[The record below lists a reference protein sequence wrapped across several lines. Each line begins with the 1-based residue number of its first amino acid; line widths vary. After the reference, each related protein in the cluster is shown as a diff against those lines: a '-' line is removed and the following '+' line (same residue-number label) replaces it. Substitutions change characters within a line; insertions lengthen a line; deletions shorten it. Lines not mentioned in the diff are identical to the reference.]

1 MYSEQNQF
9 NNSIYYYKCAYQN
22 FSRINDYRNS
32 ILSLL
37 DIGYN
42 YLYTPHSSKAIPYYL
57 SAEKLLTHYKDT
69 LLLSTVY
76 RCLGGAYYQKEDFK
90 RALEYYIKV
99 PLTHQAVYD
108 SNNWFLL
115 ANTYYRIGN
124 YNSTRLYLNK
134 ITKLHEM
141 APDYY
146 RLWETLYEKE
156 GNTTK
161 ALYFAKR
168 VTVVTDSLYK
178 RKLDVSFAGLEKKYK
193 YQGLQLSN
201 IELIIEN
208 KQKGILLLISLFILS
223 LGAIGILFWRN
234 RVKTHKLKIQEQLLE
249 HEKNL
254 VEKEKENI
262 NLLEKQLK
270 IQNVL
275 LSNVDQYRKNSFKR
289 PLSSDAKQFGISPIL
304 NLSFHEELIV
314 SMDIQYNDI
323 SKRLIKHYPNLSERD
338 ILVCC
343 LLLADFDTGMIS
355 SILDIKNDSIRI
367 HRTRLRKKLGLQNSD
382 NLTNFLR
389 QF

>member
-1 MYSEQNQF
+1 L
-9 NNSIYYYKCAYQN
+9 I
-22 FSRINDYRNS
+22 
-32 ILSLL
+32 
-37 DIGYN
+37 
-42 YLYTPHSSKAIPYYL
+42 
-57 SAEKLLTHYKDT
+57 
-69 LLLSTVY
+69 
-76 RCLGGAYYQKEDFK
+76 
-90 RALEYYIKV
+90 
-99 PLTHQAVYD
+99 
-108 SNNWFLL
+108 FL
-115 ANTYYRIGN
+115 
-124 YNSTRLYLNK
+124 
-134 ITKLHEM
+134 
-141 APDYY
+141 
-146 RLWETLYEKE
+146 
-156 GNTTK
+156 
-161 ALYFAKR
+161 F
-168 VTVVTDSLYK
+168 V
-178 RKLDVSFAGLEKKYK
+178 
-193 YQGLQLSN
+193 
-201 IELIIEN
+201 
-208 KQKGILLLISLFILS
+208 LS
-223 LGAIGILFWRN
+223 LGAISVLFWRN
-234 RVKTHKLKIQEQLLE
+234 RVKTHKLKIQGQLLE

-275 LSNVDQYRKNSFKR
+275 LSNVEQYRKNSFKR
-289 PLSSDAKQFGISPIL
+289 PLSTDVKQLGISPIL